1 MCYNGRSIS
10 KAGRRGRSDGSFWD
24 GEWEAVHIRHTKLL
38 NLVNE
43 KKRIAV
49 TELARSLDVSEVTIR
64 KDLSALERRGL
75 LRREHGFAAMAQS
88 DDIANHLSFNYE
100 MKRRIALRAAD
111 IVHSG
116 ETVLIESGSCCTLLA
131 EELVT
136 HRRDVTIITNSAFIA
151 TFVRKAPGAH
161 VILLGGEYQN
171 ESQVMVGPMVQ
182 RCVDEFS
189 VDKFFTGI
197 DGFNGAGFMS
207 NNLMRA
213 EAIRA
218 MAKNAR
224 RVIVLTESGK
234 FTQSGVV
241 SLFPVKAVN
250 SVFTD
255 DGLDMEAA
263 QALSTGEIHV
273 YTVPAASGKSG
284 ARVEKI

>member
-1 MCYNGRSIS
+1 M
-10 KAGRRGRSDGSFWD
+10 
-24 GEWEAVHIRHTKLL
+24 HIRHTRLL

-49 TELARSLDVSEVTIR
+49 TELARALEVSEVTIR
-64 KDLSALERRGL
+64 KDLSALERMGL

-100 MKRRIALRAAD
+100 TKRRIALRAAD
-111 IVHSG
+111 TVHNS
-116 ETVLIESGSCCTLLA
+116 ETVMIESGSCCTLLA

-151 TFVRKAPGAH
+151 AFVRKAPGAH

-171 ESQVMVGPMVQ
+171 ESQVMVGPMIQ
-182 RCVDEFS
+182 RCVDDFF
-189 VDKFFTGI
+189 VDKLFVGI

-213 EAIRA
+213 EAIRT
-218 MAKNAR
+218 MAKNVR
-224 RVIVLTESGK
+224 RVVVLAESVK

-241 SLFPVKAVN
+241 SLFPVQAVD

-255 DGLDMEAA
+255 DGIPAEAA
-263 QALSTGEIHV
+263 QALNAGDTHV
-273 YTVPAASGKSG
+273 YTVPTGDD
-284 ARVEKI
+284 EE